1 MSQFIF
7 TQCVTL
13 RISFPPHENN
23 HGKPRLGLKTQAQ
36 GSNRLKPV
44 ALFQLI
50 LDTPKSFPGCPISAD
65 GVGSGHDETPY
76 RTITSPGPP
85 GDFTFCDAVRPIW
98 LREKERHARI

>member
-1 MSQFIF
+1 MRQFIF

-13 RISFPPHENN
+13 RISFPPHENI
-23 HGKPRLGLKTQAQ
+23 HGKAAPGTEDPDSKLKSAE
-36 GSNRLKPV
+36 
-44 ALFQLI
+44 A
-50 LDTPKSFPGCPISAD
+50 GCPISAD